1 MTFSRSLSEEVD
13 PRPRPSLAG
22 PSSVLGTGEAGGD
35 VLVLGA
41 RHARARQHLAH
52 LPQLDHVVLAHR
64 AQQVPPSVEREML
77 YHVPEKNDASQIY
90 FKSSRT

>member
-1 MTFSRSLSEEVD
+1 MLW
-13 PRPRPSLAG
+13 A
-22 PSSVLGTGEAGGD
+22 GEAGGD

-77 YHVPEKNDASQIY
+77 HNVPKKFDASQMY

>member
-1 MTFSRSLSEEVD
+1 M
-13 PRPRPSLAG
+13 
-22 PSSVLGTGEAGGD
+22 LGAGEAGGD

-64 AQQVPPSVEREML
+64 AQQVPPSVKREML
-77 YHVPEKNDASQIY
+77 HNVPDKYLTLNFSLKDASKMYI
-90 FKSSRT
+90 F

>member
-1 MTFSRSLSEEVD
+1 MLW
-13 PRPRPSLAG
+13 
-22 PSSVLGTGEAGGD
+22 TGEAGGD

-64 AQQVPPSVEREML
+64 AQQVPPSVKGEML
-77 YHVPEKNDASQIY
+77 HNVPKKFDASQIIHDTNECKY
-90 FKSSRT
+90 L